1 MNDKEADRASG
12 RPIHVPN
19 AIYRKKPSK
28 SEVGAEAEAER
39 RKQYDEPDRVG
50 WVGPPHR
57 AVQLISAYQLDEL
70 IVVMRDEMRQR
81 MKANKLKL
89 PPGKADAP
97 SHLATRYNQSQKPT
111 EHPVERDP
119 YGWDWVEDYTPD
131 VLFPSTDLHLP
142 EDAPYELRH
151 PIKRRD
157 FNTDDYDITQPQ
169 VVLSDQQAILEHALS
184 LLKKPVARKDYWRHS
199 VVLVHPDHTNK
210 PYLHLWGQLLIQTM
224 GFREIGF
231 LAVSRLSPVSLD
243 IAHAPV

>member
-1 MNDKEADRASG
+1 
-12 RPIHVPN
+12 
-19 AIYRKKPSK
+19 
-28 SEVGAEAEAER
+28 
-39 RKQYDEPDRVG
+39 
-50 WVGPPHR
+50 
-57 AVQLISAYQLDEL
+57 
-70 IVVMRDEMRQR
+70 MREEMRQR

-97 SHLATRYNQSQKPT
+97 SHLAARYNQGQKPI

-119 YGWDWVEDYTPD
+119 YGWEWVEDYTPD
-131 VLFPSTDLHLP
+131 VLFPGPDLHLA

-157 FNTDDYDITQPQ
+157 FNTDDYDVNQPQ
-169 VVLSDQQAILEHALS
+169 AVLSDQQEVLEHALG

-231 LAVSRLSPVSLD
+231 LAVSTQQTDDTSMWRFSHGLTPLSPLRRNLYARRWALACQALVSLTLAQPERRWRASTMD
-243 IAHAPV
+243 YC